1 MKKFIKFVF
10 AAVLFLILALIIGGF
25 IFIKTFDL
33 NKYKS
38 YAEKIAYEQTGR
50 KLSLA
55 GNAGLK
61 ISLVPTIVLNDV
73 SFTNAPW
80 AETPNMVSA
89 KNIEVSFAILP
100 LLKKE
105 VVINTVNLINPEI
118 NLAINADGTPN
129 WNFTKPTANKQ
140 PKAENK
146 NDKKAAAVA
155 ATPLLAGF
163 VAKSFNIENAKVVY
177 QDMQNGKTENIAINS
192 FSLKSEDMNSNLNIA
207 FNVDNNGQNI
217 TGTVNAGSINSLLQK
232 TSQYPV
238 KANVK
243 AYGAAAKADVV
254 LTDIFSNIGFNGNL
268 EAHNPAGNF
277 GAPDVFVNTDFNG
290 NLQKINADIKTLN
303 INGNILTGMVRA
315 DLAQNKPFI
324 SANLQS
330 DLLNLQTLTA
340 KPQTTAFN
348 FSLVAG
354 AHAAEFVPD
363 TPLDLSALNLL
374 NANATANIKLFVV
387 DNNLS
392 LSNISLK
399 AALNNGVLNISPL
412 TLNAGGGNINGAVS
426 LNANGNLVNASLIGK
441 DVVLQKLWT
450 PLAVTNDKNFGI
462 TSGGNTLLKLNLRGQ
477 GATVRKLVESLDGQV
492 IAIIGES
499 EIQTGALRYLTG
511 NFVTQLL
518 NTLKLQKIDKHL
530 ALTCAVVRG
539 DINNGKVTFPKG
551 IAFNSK
557 QITVV
562 SNGTLNLKNDKL
574 DFSIHPFNGKLAD
587 TNVAQAL
594 SSLVKVA
601 GTVQNPKITLDN
613 TAVIKNVVGVAT
625 AGPAFLGSQLVLDA
639 DETPC
644 YTALS
649 GTEYQT
655 MFPAPSGVKA
665 TGQNAYQSTD
675 KAISDG
681 VDALTDTAKDV
692 LKMFKKRK

>member
-1 MKKFIKFVF
+1 MKKLLKVIF
-10 AAVLFLILALIIGGF
+10 ATVLFLVAALVIGGF

-73 SFTNAPW
+73 SFANAEW

-89 KNIEVSFAILP
+89 KNIEVSFAVLP

-118 NLAINADGTPN
+118 NLAINANGTPN
-129 WNFTKPTANKQ
+129 WSFTKPTANKQ
-140 PKAENK
+140 FKAENK

-177 QDMQNGKTENIAINS
+177 QDMQNGKTENIVINS
-192 FSLKSEDMNSNLNIA
+192 FSLKSEDMDSDLNIA
-207 FNVDNNGQNI
+207 FDVDANNQNI
-217 TGTVNAGSINSLLQK
+217 SGTVIAGSINSLLK
-232 TSQYPV
+232 KAAKYPV
-238 KANVK
+238 KADVK
-243 AYGAAAKADVV
+243 AFGATAKADVM
-254 LTDIFSNIGFNGNL
+254 LANIFDDIAFSGNL
-268 EAHNPAGNF
+268 EARNPAGNF
-277 GAPDVFVNTDFNG
+277 GAPDMFINTDFNG
-290 NLQKINADIKTLN
+290 NMQQINAEIKKLN
-303 INGNILTGMVRA
+303 VNGNMLNGVVSA
-315 DLAQNKPFI
+315 DLSSSKPFI
-324 SANLQS
+324 NANLQS
-330 DLLNLQTLTA
+330 NLLNLQTLTA

-348 FSLVAG
+348 FNLIAG
-354 AHAAEFVPD
+354 ANAAEFVPD
-363 TPLDLSALNLL
+363 TPLDLSPLNLL
-374 NANATANIKLFVV
+374 NANLTANIKQFVV
-387 DNNLS
+387 DDTLS
-392 LSNISLK
+392 FNNISLK
-399 AALNNGVLNISPL
+399 AALNNGVLNVSPL
-412 TLNAGGGNINGAVS
+412 TLNAGGGNINGAIS
-426 LNANGNLVNASLIGK
+426 LNANGNFVNASLTGK
-441 DVVLQKLWT
+441 DIVLQKLWS

-462 TSGGNTLLKLNLRGQ
+462 ISGGNSLVMLNLHGQ
-477 GATVRKLVESLDGQV
+477 GATVRKLTESLDGQ
-492 IAIIGES
+492 IITIIGES

-518 NTLKLQKIDKHL
+518 STLKLQKLDKRL

-539 DINNGKVTFPKG
+539 DISNGKVNFPKG
-551 IAFNSK
+551 IVFNSK

-562 SNGTLNLKNDKL
+562 SNGSLNLKNDKL
-574 DFSIHPFNGKLAD
+574 NFSIHPFNGKLAD

-613 TAVIKNVVGVAT
+613 SAVIKNVVGVAT

-644 YTALS
+644 YTALN
-649 GTEYQT
+649 GTEYQA
-655 MFPAPSGVKA
+655 MFPAPKGVKA
-665 TGQNAYQSTD
+665 AGQNAYQSTD
-675 KAISDG
+675 KVISDG

>member
-73 SFTNAPW
+73 SFANAPW

-89 KNIEVSFAILP
+89 QNIEVSFAILP

-118 NLAINADGTPN
+118 NLAVNVDGTPN
-129 WNFTKPTANKQ
+129 WDFSAPLAKQQSKAN
-140 PKAENK
+140 PENSQ
-146 NDKKAAAVA
+146 KAAEVA
-155 ATPLLAGF
+155 AAPLLAGF
-163 VAKSFNIENAKVVY
+163 VAKNFNIENAKVVY
-177 QDMQNGKTENIAINS
+177 QDMQSGKTENVVINS
-192 FSLKSEDMNSNLNIA
+192 FSLKSEDMNSNLDIA
-207 FNVDNNGQNI
+207 LNVDYNNQNI

-232 TSQYPV
+232 ASQYPV
-238 KANVK
+238 KANIK
-243 AYGAAAKADVV
+243 AYGATAKADVV
-254 LTDIFSNIGFNGNL
+254 LTDIFTDLGFSGNL
-268 EAHNPAGNF
+268 QAHNPAGNF
-277 GAPDVFVNTDFNG
+277 GAPDVAANTDFNG

-303 INGNILTGMVRA
+303 VNGNILTGTVSA

-324 SANLQS
+324 TANLQS
-330 DLLNLQTLTA
+330 NLLNLQTLTA

-348 FSLVAG
+348 LVAG

-374 NANATANIKLFVV
+374 NANITANIKQLEV
-387 DNNLS
+387 DSTLS
-392 LSNISLK
+392 LSNVNLK
-399 AALNNGVLNISPL
+399 ASLNNGILNISPL
-412 TLNAGGGNINGAVS
+412 TLNAGGGNISGAANV
-426 LNANGNLVNASLIGK
+426 NANGNIINASLIGK
-441 DVVLQKLWT
+441 DIVLQKLWT
-450 PLAVTNDKNFGI
+450 PLAVTNDKNFGFI
-462 TSGGNTLLKLNLRGQ
+462 SGGNTLLKLNLRGQ
-477 GATVRKLVESLDGQV
+477 GATVRKLVESLDGQIV
-492 IAIIGES
+492 TIIGES

-518 NTLKLQKIDKHL
+518 STLKLQKLDKNL
-530 ALTCAVVRG
+530 SLTCAVVRG
-539 DINNGKVTFPKG
+539 DINDGKVTFPKG

-557 QITVV
+557 QITIV

-574 DFSIHPFNGKLAD
+574 NFSIHPFNGKIAD

-644 YTALS
+644 YTALT

>member
-1 MKKFIKFVF
+1 MKKFVKFVF
-10 AAVLFLILALIIGGF
+10 ATVLFLVLALVIGGF

-50 KLSLA
+50 KLSLE
-55 GNAGLK
+55 GEAGLK

-73 SFTNAPW
+73 SFANAAW

-105 VVINTVNLINPEI
+105 VVINTINLINPEI
-118 NLAINADGTPN
+118 NLAINADGIPN
-129 WNFTKPTANKQ
+129 WDFTEKVATKQ
-140 PKAENK
+140 LQSEEENT
-146 NDKKAAAVA
+146 KKAAQAA

-163 VAKSFNIENAKVVY
+163 VAKNFNIENAKVVY
-177 QDMQNGKTENIAINS
+177 QDMQNGKTENIVINS
-192 FSLKSEDMNSNLNIA
+192 FSLKSEDMDSDLDIA
-207 FNVDNNGQNI
+207 FDVDANNQNI
-217 TGTVNAGSINSLLQK
+217 SGTIRAGSINSLLK
-232 TSQYPV
+232 KAAQYPV
-238 KANVK
+238 KADIK
-243 AYGAAAKADVV
+243 AYGAVVKADVV
-254 LTDIFSNIGFNGNL
+254 LTDIFANLGFGGNIQ
-268 EAHNPAGNF
+268 AHNPSGNF
-277 GAPDVFVNTDFNG
+277 GAPDVLINTDING
-290 NLQKINADIKTLN
+290 NLQKVTADIKELN
-303 INGNILTGMVRA
+303 VNGNVLTGAVSA
-315 DLAQNKPFI
+315 DLAQSKPFI
-324 SANLQS
+324 TADLQS
-330 DLLNLQTLTA
+330 NLLNLQTLTA

-348 FSLVAG
+348 FNLVAG
-354 AHAAEFVPD
+354 ANAAEIVPD
-363 TPLDLSALNLL
+363 TPLDFSALNLV
-374 NANATANIKLFVV
+374 NADVTADIKQFTV
-387 DNNLS
+387 DSTLS

-399 AALNNGVLNISPL
+399 AILNNGVLSVSPL
-412 TLNAGGGNINGAVS
+412 SLNAGGGNLNGAVS
-426 LNANGNLVNASLIGK
+426 LNANGNFINASLTGK
-441 DVVLQKLWT
+441 DIVLQKLWA

-462 TSGGNTLLKLNLRGQ
+462 ISGGNALFKLNLQGQ
-477 GATVRKLVESLDGQV
+477 GATVRKLVESLNGQV
-492 IAIIGES
+492 ITVIGES

-511 NFVTQLL
+511 NFITQLL
-518 NTLKLQKIDKHL
+518 NTLKLQKLDKKL
-530 ALTCAVVRG
+530 ELTCAVVRG
-539 DINNGKVTFPKG
+539 DINDGKVTFPKG

-562 SNGTLNLKNDKL
+562 SDGSLNLKNDKL
-574 DFSIHPFNGKLAD
+574 NFSIHPFNGKLAD

-625 AGPAFLGSQLVLDA
+625 AGPAFWGSQLVLDA

-649 GTEYQT
+649 GTEYQS

-665 TGQNAYQSTD
+665 AGQNAYQSTD

-681 VDALTDTAKDV
+681 VDAITDTAKDV
-692 LKMFKKRK
+692 LNMFKKRK